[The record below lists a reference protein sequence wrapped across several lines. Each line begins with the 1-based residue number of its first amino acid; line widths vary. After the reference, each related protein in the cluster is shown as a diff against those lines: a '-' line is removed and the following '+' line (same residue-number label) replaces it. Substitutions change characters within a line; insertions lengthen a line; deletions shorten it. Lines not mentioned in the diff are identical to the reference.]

1 MRRAIRRALLL
12 GTLKM
17 VPIRGLHLAR
27 QFSLVYNHGPEPTG
41 LPGLFLN
48 YLREERFRTQ
58 QVKTARR
65 GTQRAKG
72 SGTP

>member
-1 MRRAIRRALLL
+1 ML

-17 VPIRGLHLAR
+17 VPIRGLHLTR
-27 QFSLVYNHGPEPTG
+27 QFSLVYSLGPEPAG

-58 QVKTARR
+58 QEKTARR
-65 GTQRAKG
+65 GTRRTKESA
-72 SGTP
+72 TP